1 MNICMFFAELQRA
14 PFKSARLSN
23 GGVGIVCNYNNED
36 IIISAEH
43 LFAMVLVKTKEVVAN
58 ANGKFELLLRKIA
71 VYLCF
76 LFILVTF
83 FEFL

>member
-1 MNICMFFAELQRA
+1 MLFLLYHIIFINIFIFVINFSDEYLYIFFAELQRA

-58 ANGKFELLLRKIA
+58 ANGT
-71 VYLCF
+71 Y
-76 LFILVTF
+76 
-83 FEFL
+83 

>member
-1 MNICMFFAELQRA
+1 MHCFFQLELDRA
-14 PFKSARLSN
+14 PFKAARLSN

-58 ANGKFELLLRKIA
+58 ANGE
-71 VYLCF
+71 
-76 LFILVTF
+76 
-83 FEFL
+83 